1 MHSLPLVPPEISHPA
16 IMALIY
22 MEMYIKKISFVS
34 FFPFSAAG
42 ILPSWS
48 GDSSLFHL
56 VVLADVDKCLR
67 RHRSN
72 PTWNYSGINI
82 IGIGVNAVFSAM
94 FAELQENRGLV
105 LFASLWK
112 DKNTTFSVC
121 FPVNL
126 GWTLLLRAPCLE
138 HRGVPQWEVW
148 SHLQPT
154 DVTSLWGDSLQR
166 SICPLRD

>member
-1 MHSLPLVPPEISHPA
+1 MEISHLA
-16 IMALIY
+16 IMELIY
-22 MEMYIKKISFVS
+22 MEMFIKKIVL
-34 FFPFSAAG
+34 SA
-42 ILPSWS
+42 
-48 GDSSLFHL
+48 SSLLGLQGFCHPDPEAPPLLHL

-72 PTWNYSGINI
+72 PTWNYWGINV

-94 FAELQENRGLV
+94 FAELQGKRGLV

-112 DKNTTFSVC
+112 VKNTAFSVC

-138 HRGVPQWEVW
+138 HRGVPQWDVW

-154 DVTSLWGDSLQR
+154 DVTSLWGGSLQR